1 MRRLRTK
8 FCVFALLAVWAALA
22 APGRAALAQAQAYPS
37 KPVRLITLTAAGG
50 SLDILARL
58 LAQALSAQMGQQ
70 VYVEN
75 KVGAGGNV
83 GVAEVAHAAPDG
95 YTIGMMTVS
104 TQGIN
109 PSLYGSRMPFD
120 ALNDFEHIAIA
131 AEVKNVVVLNPA
143 VPATNIQELVAYAR
157 ANPGKLNFGSA
168 GVGTSQHL
176 AGELLAMDAGIKMS
190 HVPFRGAGQAALSLV
205 SGEIQ
210 LMFSSIADVLPF
222 IRDGRLRAIAVTSK
236 ERSRVLPDLVPV
248 AEQGFPDYD
257 VKAWFGVLA
266 PRGTPAAIVN
276 KLHDGIALALAK
288 PEIGG
293 KLASIGMDPPARML
307 SPAEV
312 HAFVAAEI
320 EKWRKVVVA
329 SGAKAE

>member
-1 MRRLRTK
+1 MHRLRTNIG
-8 FCVFALLAVWAALA
+8 VFAFLAAWAALLG
-22 APGRAALAQAQAYPS
+22 PGRAALAQAYPT

-58 LAQALSAQMGQQ
+58 LAQNLSEQMGQQ

-95 YTIGMMTVS
+95 YTIGMMTSS

-120 ALNDFEHIAIA
+120 AVNDFEHIAIA
-131 AEVKNVVVLNPA
+131 AEVKNVVVVNPA
-143 VPATNIQELVAYAR
+143 VPAANIQELVAYAR
-157 ANPGKLNFGSA
+157 ANPGKLNYGSA

-176 AGELLAMDAGIKMS
+176 AGVLLDMDAGIEMS
-190 HVPFRGAGQAALSLV
+190 HVPFRGAGLAAASLV

-222 IRDGRLRAIAVTSK
+222 IRDGKLRAIAVTSK
-236 ERSRVLPDLVPV
+236 QRSAVLPDIVPV

-266 PRGTPAAIVN
+266 PRGTPPAIVTR
-276 KLHDGIALALAK
+276 LHDGIAAALAR
-288 PEIGG
+288 PEVGG
-293 KLASIGMDPPARML
+293 RLAAIGMDPPARTL

-312 HAFVAAEI
+312 RAFVQAEI
-320 EKWRKVVVA
+320 AKWAKVVAA